1 MQRSELGAC
10 AAAEPAC
17 GGGGGTASGGR
28 ARQGV
33 QRRRHHLRL
42 LEEEVQLRGVLAAH
56 AARRRRPRGQP
67 RALLC
72 PWTVGTG
79 PGSACTGVAAYCVA
93 SATHRSTVATRALR
107 QAKEC
112 RQQAALRDKATC
124 RVGRGQTTA
133 KLRRTG
139 PHVLPHR
146 RTAAEPE
153 SRQRTVTGRSS
164 VAGREQRLPAVQ
176 DVLGRIRGAG
186 QRGERPLPA
195 AQAGELCLDGLHA
208 LQDSSQALCM
218 TLHVSMV
225 MYIFT

>member
-1 MQRSELGAC
+1 MRRRGGDSQRRQGAPGSPAPPSPSAPAGRRS
-10 AAAEPAC
+10 AAPRC
-17 GGGGGTASGGR
+17 PGR
-28 ARQGV
+28 ARGPAP
-33 QRRRHHLRL
+33 
-42 LEEEVQLRGVLAAH
+42 AAPG
-56 AARRRRPRGQP
+56 AAP
-67 RALLC
+67 RAPLPLDGRHR
-72 PWTVGTG
+72 PWQCLYRCGG
-79 PGSACTGVAAYCVA
+79 LSVA
-93 SATHRSTVATRALR
+93 SATHRSTVAARALR

-176 DVLGRIRGAG
+176 DVLGGIRGAG

-195 AQAGELCLDGLHA
+195 AQAGELRLDGLHA
-208 LQDSSQALCM
+208 LQDSSQPLCM

-225 MYIFT
+225 MYIFP